1 MDTVFRAAA
10 AYLILLLMLTITG
23 RRQGKR
29 MTSFEILLIFLLGG
43 QMTQSILGEDRSL
56 VNAFVGVSTVAL
68 MHTLFAT
75 LKQRSRFVERL
86 VDGTPIL
93 VYADGRWIE
102 DSMDMVRVQ
111 REDVRASARG
121 EGIDDF
127 DQVRYAI
134 VERNGSISIIQKQDA
149 QSS

>member
-1 MDTVFRAAA
+1 METVFRAIA
-10 AYLILLLMLTITG
+10 AYLILLVMLRITG

-56 VNAFVGVSTVAL
+56 MNAFIGVATVAL
-68 MHTLFAT
+68 MHALFAT
-75 LKQRSRFVERL
+75 LKQRSELVERL

-102 DSMDMVRVQ
+102 ESMDMVRVQ

-127 DQVRYAI
+127 EKVRYAI
-134 VERNGSISIIQKQDA
+134 VERNGSISIIKKED
-149 QSS
+149 

>member
-1 MDTVFRAAA
+1 METVFRAIA
-10 AYLILLLMLTITG
+10 AYLVLLVMLRITG

-43 QMTQSILGEDRSL
+43 QMTQSILGEDRSF
-56 VNAFVGVSTVAL
+56 VNAFIGVTTVAL
-68 MHTLFAT
+68 MHALFAT
-75 LKQRSRFVERL
+75 WKQRSEFVERL

-111 REDVRASARG
+111 REDVHASARG
-121 EGIDDF
+121 DGIDDF
-127 DQVRYAI
+127 GKVRYAI
-134 VERNGSISIIQKQDA
+134 VERNGSISIITKEDD
-149 QSS
+149 

>member
-1 MDTVFRAAA
+1 MDTVFRAIS
-10 AYLILLLMLTITG
+10 AYLILLVLLRITG

-56 VNAFVGVSTVAL
+56 VNAFIGVSTVAL
-68 MHTLFAT
+68 MHALFAT
-75 LKQRSRFVERL
+75 LKQRSELVERL

-111 REDVRASARG
+111 REDIRASARG

-127 DQVRYAI
+127 EKVRYAI
-134 VERNGSISIIQKQDA
+134 VERNGSISIIKKPDE
-149 QSS
+149 

>member
-1 MDTVFRAAA
+1 METVFRAIA
-10 AYLILLLMLTITG
+10 AYMVLLVMLRITG

-43 QMTQSILGEDRSL
+43 QMTQSILGEDRSF
-56 VNAFVGVSTVAL
+56 VNAFIGVSTVAL
-68 MHTLFAT
+68 MHALFAT
-75 LKQRSRFVERL
+75 WKQRSELVERL

-102 DSMDMVRVQ
+102 ESMDMVRVQ

-127 DQVRYAI
+127 EKVRYAI
-134 VERNGSISIIQKQDA
+134 VERNGSISIIKK
-149 QSS
+149 